1 MSTNGDSE
9 SIFCKLKI
17 IGKRP
22 LVIGSIY
29 RPPDYDFDQSSNLVI
44 SIYNII
50 HKNKNAVFWLGGDFN
65 LPDINWKD
73 QDIIG
78 NQYLKNINSLFLEM
92 AQDLG
97 LSQIVNIP
105 TRGHSLLDLLFTNIP
120 DFVKNCSLSAGLGDH
135 DIVELKSKFQP
146 IRKKPTK
153 RRIHLWNR
161 VDETKIQKDT
171 HDFRLKFLT
180 LFSVSDNVQDMWDFV
195 KSNIDKII
203 EDNVESKLTSSKTHQ
218 PWITTETKR
227 MLRKKNRWF
236 KLAKKSNSPKV
247 WKRFKEIRSGTQR
260 VCRRA
265 HDKYV
270 NDIFS
275 EDSGNIKMWSYI
287 KSKRQENIGIS
298 DLKDENSILTNNP
311 SKKAEL
317 LHKHFDSVFSEPLPK
332 IKAKLDEKD
341 RLPDM
346 SPIKINYFGILKL
359 LQNINPHKATGP
371 DQIPGRFLK
380 LCSKDMS
387 FIFEVLF
394 QASLDQGVVP
404 SAWKEANVM
413 PLFKKGDRSLPENH
427 RPISLT
433 SVSSKLLE
441 HVVHSNIMSHF
452 DKYNVLDNAQ
462 HGFRK
467 NRSCVSQLIITLNDF
482 ANSLKNSQQIDAVL
496 LDFSKAFDKVDHE
509 GLILKLNH
517 LGIRNS
523 LLMWTTYFLIGRR
536 QRVLVEGMAP
546 TAVLSGVPQG
556 TVLGPLL
563 FLVYINDISKGLSK
577 GTKIRLFAD
586 DALLYRIIEKPSDTA
601 TLQKDLNTLQLW
613 EQTWKISSLR
623 YLRNAGEVEMFIFSF
638 PYPTF

>member
-218 PWITTETKR
+218 PWIYIT
-227 MLRKKNRWF
+227 
-236 KLAKKSNSPKV
+236 
-247 WKRFKEIRSGTQR
+247 
-260 VCRRA
+260 RA
-265 HDKYV
+265 CC
-270 NDIFS
+270 
-275 EDSGNIKMWSYI
+275 
-287 KSKRQENIGIS
+287 
-298 DLKDENSILTNNP
+298 
-311 SKKAEL
+311 A
-317 LHKHFDSVFSEPLPK
+317 
-332 IKAKLDEKD
+332 
-341 RLPDM
+341 
-346 SPIKINYFGILKL
+346 
-359 LQNINPHKATGP
+359 
-371 DQIPGRFLK
+371 
-380 LCSKDMS
+380 
-387 FIFEVLF
+387 
-394 QASLDQGVVP
+394 
-404 SAWKEANVM
+404 
-413 PLFKKGDRSLPENH
+413 
-427 RPISLT
+427 
-433 SVSSKLLE
+433 
-441 HVVHSNIMSHF
+441 
-452 DKYNVLDNAQ
+452 
-462 HGFRK
+462 
-467 NRSCVSQLIITLNDF
+467 
-482 ANSLKNSQQIDAVL
+482 
-496 LDFSKAFDKVDHE
+496 
-509 GLILKLNH
+509 
-517 LGIRNS
+517 
-523 LLMWTTYFLIGRR
+523 
-536 QRVLVEGMAP
+536 
-546 TAVLSGVPQG
+546 
-556 TVLGPLL
+556 
-563 FLVYINDISKGLSK
+563 
-577 GTKIRLFAD
+577 
-586 DALLYRIIEKPSDTA
+586 
-601 TLQKDLNTLQLW
+601 
-613 EQTWKISSLR
+613 
-623 YLRNAGEVEMFIFSF
+623 
-638 PYPTF
+638 